1 MDHIKDLLAEVNDF
15 YMVLGE
21 HADAE
26 EQIMRELMQPAHV
39 SGLGRPFPGTHPSAE
54 AISRVSRSW
63 SPGCDVSGIPF

>member
-39 SGLGRPFPGTHPSAE
+39 SGLGRPFPDAHR
-54 AISRVSRSW
+54 ISRVSRSG
-63 SPGCDVSGIPF
+63 SPYHVVTK

>member
-26 EQIMRELMQPAHV
+26 EQIMRELMQPVQV
-39 SGLGRPFPGTHPSAE
+39 SGLGRPYPDAHR
-54 AISRVSRSW
+54 INRVSRSH
-63 SPGCDVSGIPF
+63 SPYHVVTQ